1 MTLDCV
7 PYLIDCVPHQVTEL
21 RTRLDRAV
29 AAQQQEGIS
38 QVIHLQGAVASAL
51 ATAQVTDCV

>member
-1 MTLDCV
+1 MTL
-7 PYLIDCVPHQVTEL
+7 DCVPHQVTEL

-29 AAQQQEGIS
+29 AAQQQESVS